1 MLTINNIDSIR
12 HRIIPLDNGDYAE
25 ITFINTTPV
34 KYDIHFKFFQRGL
47 FGKVVKL
54 GLNRMPHDD
63 IRYSGDFMY
72 GIRIMDDTS
81 DISGFISET
90 SISSPERLLNSLNVY
105 YNRNPK

>member
-12 HRIIPLDNGDYAE
+12 YSTIPLDNGDYAE

-54 GLNRMPHDD
+54 GLNRIPHDG
-63 IRYSGDFMY
+63 IRYNDDIMY
-72 GIRIMDDTS
+72 GIRITDDTS
-81 DISGFISET
+81 DMSTFISEK
-90 SISSPERLLNSLNVY
+90 SISRPERLLDSLNVY